1 MAHEINNPLEGMANY
16 LSLAREDLAQ
26 GDASAA
32 RGRLDRV
39 QEGIDRVAG
48 IVRQVLAHA
57 DPAAAPQSPVE
68 VRSVLEQTV
77 EFVRSRGEFGG
88 IDFGLDVD
96 ESPLV
101 VRGSPVMLGQV
112 ALNLVLN
119 ACEAQPA
126 GGEVKVRAWREN
138 GEVRVEFADR
148 GPGVPADAG
157 ARIFE
162 PFYSTKQST
171 GLGLSICHS
180 IVLRH
185 QGELTVRDRPGGGAL
200 FTLRLPSAEAR
211 A

>member
-1 MAHEINNPLEGMANY
+1 
-16 LSLAREDLAQ
+16 
-26 GDASAA
+26 
-32 RGRLDRV
+32 
-39 QEGIDRVAG
+39 VAG

-77 EFVRSRGEFGG
+77 EFVRSRGEFGR
-88 IDFGLDVD
+88 IEFGLDIED
-96 ESPLV
+96 SPLV
-101 VRGSPVMLGQV
+101 VLGSPVMLGQV

-119 ACEAQPA
+119 ACEAQPG
-126 GGEVKVRAWREN
+126 GGEVRVRAWREN
-138 GEVRVEFADR
+138 GEVRVEIADR
-148 GPGVPADAG
+148 GPGVPAEAS

-180 IVLRH
+180 IVRRH
-185 QGELTVRDRPGGGAL
+185 DGELNVQDRPGGGAV
-200 FTLRLPSAEAR
+200 FTMRLPSREAR